1 MINKLITLFKIG
13 RKLALSDAL
22 NIISKIYKIPFLI
35 KIFFSF
41 LGLFGKKNL
50 NQNYNEEER
59 LCRSMEEMGITFI
72 KLGQF
77 LATRPDIIG
86 EKLSDQL
93 QTLQDKVPA
102 FSKNIALK
110 EIKEG
115 VGEENYKDFINIS
128 DPIAAASIAQV
139 HKAQIKEDGILKDV
153 AIKVLRP
160 NIKKIFNE
168 EIEAL
173 MLLAYIIETTVK
185 KTKRLKL
192 VEVVFLLKEITNH
205 EMDLR
210 FEAAAANEFYENTRF
225 GKLKK

>member
-1 MINKLITLFKIG
+1 
-13 RKLALSDAL
+13 
-22 NIISKIYKIPFLI
+22 
-35 KIFFSF
+35 
-41 LGLFGKKNL
+41 
-50 NQNYNEEER
+50 
-59 LCRSMEEMGITFI
+59 MEEMGITFI

-173 MLLAYIIETTVK
+173 MLLHI
-185 KTKRLKL
+185 
-192 VEVVFLLKEITNH
+192 
-205 EMDLR
+205 
-210 FEAAAANEFYENTRF
+210 
-225 GKLKK
+225 